1 MGIPKIRFE
10 ENPVRDARA
19 KQGSERDE
27 LGDEVALWIGTQ
39 GIERSTLDDA
49 PSLDD
54 TDLGIEFFHV
64 AGVVGDDQGGLVQR
78 TKASREKAANRTSRS
93 DIEGRKWFV
102 QKQQFGLN

>member
-39 GIERSTLDDA
+39 GIE
-49 PSLDD
+49 
-54 TDLGIEFFHV
+54 
-64 AGVVGDDQGGLVQR
+64 
-78 TKASREKAANRTSRS
+78 
-93 DIEGRKWFV
+93 
-102 QKQQFGLN
+102 